1 MSTHAIVSFYPA
13 GTDIGIFEYPDPESA
28 VYVHHDG
35 YPRGLGQDLANFL
48 KTPEAEQFNLEPTFM
63 AGAFIVWKTQRI
75 REARAETRAIRGS
88 DAPTGLEHFAL
99 GPVCEPAKH
108 GADYFYH
115 VICNSPSE
123 VFVDGVWDPRT
134 QQDADPLLSLE
145 MALEIDSREV
155 VR

>member
-35 YPRGLGQDLANFL
+35 YPRGLGQDLLNFL

-75 REARAETRAIRGS
+75 KESRIEARQIRGTY
-88 DAPTGLEHFAL
+88 DPDRPAHVAI

-123 VFVDGVWDPRT
+123 VLVDGVWDPRT
-134 QQDADPLLSLE
+134 QRDADPLLPLE
-145 MALEIDSREV
+145 MALEIDRREV